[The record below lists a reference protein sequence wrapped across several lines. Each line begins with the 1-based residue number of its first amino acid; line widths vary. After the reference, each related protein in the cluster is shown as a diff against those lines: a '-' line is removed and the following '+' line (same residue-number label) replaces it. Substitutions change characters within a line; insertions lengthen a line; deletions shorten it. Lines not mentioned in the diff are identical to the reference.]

1 MLYHAEVKFVLWEL
15 KMKTLKP
22 GEIAAYCDVHH
33 RTVSRWIANGQL
45 KGHKL
50 PGRGNYRV
58 LLDDFIQFLQQQ
70 QMPMPQDLVDT
81 GQSAVAPVAHA
92 AMSARILVIDDELA
106 YRNAIRRVLFAAGYH
121 LDFAADGFQA
131 GVKISTGQPD
141 LITLD
146 LSMPGL
152 DGFEVLSFI
161 RQQPELAAVRI
172 LVISGLG
179 PQELNKA
186 RALGADATLAKPFEN
201 EQLLHQVQQLLRA
214 GAADA
219 E

>member
-1 MLYHAEVKFVLWEL
+1 
-15 KMKTLKP
+15 MKTLKP

-33 RTVSRWIANGQL
+33 RTVSRWISQGQL

-58 LLDDFIQFLQQQ
+58 LLTDFISFLQLQK
-70 QMPMPQDLVDT
+70 MPMPPELADSLRE
-81 GQSAVAPVAHA
+81 SEPEVAPA
-92 AMSARILVIDDELA
+92 ATQDRRILVIDDEA
-106 YRNAIRRVLFAAGYH
+106 SYRQAIKRVLFSSGYQ

-131 GVKISTGQPD
+131 GVKIAGGQPD

-152 DGFEVLSFI
+152 DGFDVIRYI
-161 RQQPELAAVRI
+161 RQQPELEAVRI

-179 PQELNKA
+179 SQELAQAK
-186 RALGADATLAKPFEN
+186 ALGADATLSKPFEN
-201 EQLLHQVQQLLRA
+201 SQLLELVQQLLQ
-214 GAADA
+214 GAPNA